1 MASLKDISV
10 VVEGVVAE
18 SRAIRSGEK
27 YVTPQGFTAIKD
39 GQKQRAGTVPAPAT
53 GRKPSWIRA
62 QLPVGAGFG
71 AVKGIVHE
79 HRLATVCEEAKCPN
93 IGECWNAGT
102 ATIMLM
108 GAVCTRACR
117 FCSVDTGNPRQWL
130 DAEEPEN
137 TARSVE
143 LMKLKYIVLTS
154 VNRDDLPDGG
164 AGHYASAIRAIKR
177 RTPHVAVEALT
188 PDFQGVLRDVETVV
202 DSGLEVFAQ
211 NVETVKRLTHPV
223 RDARASYEQTLAVL
237 EHAKKYKP
245 EVLTKTSLM
254 LGLGETDEEI
264 AQTMD
269 DLRAVNVDLLT
280 LGQYLR
286 PTVHHLE
293 VQRFVT
299 PAEFDQYREW
309 ALAKGFRE
317 CVAGPLVRSSYRA
330 EQALAGN
337 NAGISNG
344 AGPGYRENSGTTNS
358 SNEPGPELSRYPG
371 PAPLL
376 DAAPS
381 VKWLGKVDYEP
392 TWREMQRIT
401 DTRDEHTP
409 DEIWLL
415 EHPPVFTLGLN
426 ADASHVL
433 AAGDIPVVKID
444 RGGQVTYHGP
454 GQLVV
459 YPLIDI
465 RRAGL
470 GVRDLVTALER
481 AVISYCKSLGITAEC
496 RKNAPGVY
504 VDGRKIASVGL
515 RIRRGASY
523 HGLAFNVNMD
533 LEPFSRINPCG
544 YAGLQMTQLAALGS
558 PDASVESVGQAFA
571 PFLQDALAQLRAD
584 RK

>member
-1 MASLKDISV
+1 MASLKDIPV
-10 VVEGVVAE
+10 VTE
-18 SRAIRSGEK
+18 RPRSGEK

-39 GQKQRAGTVPAPAT
+39 GQKPRGAEGVPT

-62 QLPVGAGFG
+62 QLPVGTGFG
-71 AVKGIVHE
+71 AVKDIVHE

-117 FCSVDTGNPRQWL
+117 FCSVDTGNPRGWL

-164 AGHYASAIRAIKR
+164 AKHYADAIRAIKR

-188 PDFQGVLRDVETVV
+188 PDFQGVMKDVETVV

-223 RDARASYEQTLAVL
+223 RDPRAGYEQTIAVL
-237 EHAKKYKP
+237 AHAKQYKP
-245 EVLTKTSLM
+245 SVLTKTSLM

-269 DLRAVNVDLLT
+269 DLRAAHVDLLT

-286 PTVHHLE
+286 PTVHHLP

-299 PAEFDQYREW
+299 PAEFDQYRGW

-317 CVAGPLVRSSYRA
+317 CVSGPLVRSSYRA

-337 NAGISNG
+337 NAGIKNG
-344 AGPGYRENSGTTNS
+344 DSPRFEETGTV
-358 SNEPGPELSRYPG
+358 PVIR
-371 PAPLL
+371 
-376 DAAPS
+376 
-381 VKWLGKVDYEP
+381 WLGKVDYEP

-401 DTRDEHTP
+401 DTRDENTP

-426 ADASHVL
+426 ADAGHVL

-465 RRAGL
+465 RRAKL
-470 GVRDLVTALER
+470 GVRDLVTAMER
-481 AVISYCKSLGITAEC
+481 AVIDYCATLGITAKC
-496 RKNAPGVY
+496 KAGAPGVY
-504 VDGRKIASVGL
+504 VDGRKIASVGI
-515 RIRRGASY
+515 RIRRGSSY

-533 LEPFSRINPCG
+533 LEPFQRINPCG
-544 YAGLQMTQLAALGS
+544 YAGLEMTQLAALGA
-558 PDASVESVGQAFA
+558 PGATVEATGRAFA
-571 PFLQDALAQLRAD
+571 PLLVKAIEDLRAG
-584 RK
+584 KSAPACA